1 MTESLANHFETH
13 RSLLF
18 GLAYRMLGTASE
30 AEDIVQDVYLRAREV
45 PAAQVQNVKA
55 YLTTI
60 ATRLSLNRLQSAS
73 QQRETYLGPWLPE
86 PVLTADLPELA
97 NPQDQTIL
105 ADSVSIAF
113 LTLLEKLSP
122 AERAVFLLHEV
133 FDYSY
138 RDIGEMLGKS
148 DAACRQLGRR
158 ARQHIAVDRAR
169 FDSDPA
175 EHERLLQGFLQV
187 VEVGDFAGFLAMLTE
202 DVTLMPDGGGERGA
216 AIRVLRGPD
225 SVSQFLMGVRKLSPV
240 GLQAEIVS
248 LNGRPS
254 ILLTAKGKPFV
265 VICVYAVNGR
275 IDLIQL
281 IAGKKLDHLQ
291 LKSA

>member
-1 MTESLANHFETH
+1 MNESLATYFETH
-13 RSLLF
+13 RPLLF
-18 GLAYRMLGTASE
+18 GLAYRMLGTVSE
-30 AEDIVQDVYLRAREV
+30 AEDIVQDVYLRARDV
-45 PAAQVQNVKA
+45 PLAQVQNVKA

-133 FDYSY
+133 FAHSY
-138 RDIGEMLGKS
+138 GEIGEMLGKS

-158 ARQHIAVDRAR
+158 ARQHIAANRAR

-175 EHERLLQGFLQV
+175 DHERLLHGFLQV

-216 AIRVLRGPD
+216 AIRVLRGPKP
-225 SVSQFLMGVRKLSPV
+225 VSQFMMGVRKLSPP
-240 GLQAEIVS
+240 GLQAEVVS

-254 ILLTAKGKPFV
+254 ILLTADGKPFV
-265 VICVYAVNGR
+265 VICLYTVNGR

-281 IAGKKLDHLQ
+281 IAGQKLQSL
-291 LKSA
+291 ST

>member
-1 MTESLANHFETH
+1 MAKSLASHFETY
-13 RSLLF
+13 RPLLF

-45 PAAQVQNVKA
+45 PIAQVKNAKA

-86 PVLTADLPELA
+86 PVLTTHLPELTT
-97 NPQDQTIL
+97 PQEQMIL
-105 ADSVSIAF
+105 HDSISIAF

-122 AERAVFLLHEV
+122 AERAIFLLHEV
-133 FDYSY
+133 FAYSY
-138 RDIGEMLGKS
+138 GEIGEMLEKS

-158 ARQHIAVDRAR
+158 ARQHIATSRAR
-169 FDSDPA
+169 FDSNPA
-175 EHERLLQGFLQV
+175 DHERLLQGFLQV

-216 AIRVLRGPD
+216 AIRVLRGQQ
-225 SVSQFLMGVRKLSPV
+225 SVSQFMMGVRKLSPPN
-240 GLQAEIVS
+240 LEAKIVS
-248 LNGRPS
+248 LNGRPT
-254 ILLTAKGKPFV
+254 ILLTASGKPFV
-265 VICVYAVNGR
+265 VICVYAVDGR
-275 IDLIQL
+275 IALIQL
-281 IAGKKLDHLQ
+281 IAGKKLAHLRI
-291 LKSA
+291 

>member
-1 MTESLANHFETH
+1 MTESLAIHFETY
-13 RSLLF
+13 RPLLF

-45 PAAQVQNVKA
+45 PVAQVKNVKA

-86 PVLTADLPELA
+86 PIATANLPEIA

-105 ADSVSIAF
+105 ADSLSIAF

-122 AERAVFLLHEV
+122 AERAVFLLHEL
-133 FDYSY
+133 FDYGY
-138 RDIGEMLGKS
+138 EEIGEMLGKS
-148 DAACRQLGRR
+148 NAACRQLGRR
-158 ARQHIAVDRAR
+158 ARQHIRANRTR

-175 EHERLLQGFLQV
+175 DHERLLRGFLQV

-216 AIRVLRGPD
+216 AIRVLRGTD
-225 SVSQFLMGVRKLSPV
+225 AVAQFMMGVRKLSPT
-240 GLQAEIVS
+240 GLEAEIVS
-248 LNGRPS
+248 LNGRPT
-254 ILLTAKGKPFV
+254 ILLTANGKPFV
-265 VICVYAVNGR
+265 VICLYAVDGR

-281 IAGKKLDHLQ
+281 IAGQKLANLS
-291 LKSA
+291 LN